1 MAERRE
7 MEDLATMGAEA
18 AATAFP
24 LERSVSVPRARH
36 RASLGERLALL
47 RHSRVALVGLAVVLF
62 WVAVA
67 ALAPVLS
74 PYPPTAL
81 VGPVAH
87 PPSAQHLLGTDHLGR
102 DVVSRLIWGTR
113 VILVLAP
120 AAVLSALALG
130 TLLGLIAGTSGR
142 LVDEIVMRLLD
153 AILAFPPILLYLV
166 VIAAVGPSA
175 LNIVLALTLGSAP
188 GIARIVRSLVLDL
201 RTREF
206 VAAARLR
213 GESRWYIMLVE
224 ILPNVKGPLIVD
236 GCIRV
241 GYATFAIATL
251 GFLGLGLPPPAPD
264 WGRMINDGRNWIMT
278 APWMVLAPAVAISSL
293 VVGLNLFADGLR
305 EAAQR
310 A

>member
-1 MAERRE
+1 MERRG
-7 MEDLATMGAEA
+7 DSGSVGTVGTEA
-18 AATAFP
+18 AAPALPPATGGPA
-24 LERSVSVPRARH
+24 A
-36 RASLGERLALL
+36 RASRRADLDERLTLL
-47 RHSRVALVGLAVVLF
+47 RHSRVALVGLAIVLG

-67 ALAPVLS
+67 ALAPLLS
-74 PYPPTAL
+74 PYSPTAL
-81 VGPVAH
+81 VAPVAQ
-87 PPSAQHLLGTDHLGR
+87 PPSAQHILGTDQLGR
-102 DVVSRLIWGTR
+102 DVLSRLLWGSR
-113 VILVLAP
+113 IILLLAP
-120 AAVLSALALG
+120 AAVLTALAVG
-130 TLLGLIAGTSGR
+130 TLLGLIAGTAGR

-236 GCIRV
+236 GCIRL
-241 GYATFAIATL
+241 GYATFAIGTL

-264 WGRMINDGRNWIMT
+264 WGRMVNDGRNWILT
-278 APWMVLAPAVAISSL
+278 APWMVLAPAAAISSL

>member
-1 MAERRE
+1 MERRG
-7 MEDLATMGAEA
+7 DSGSVGTVGAETTAPAVPPA
-18 AATAFP
+18 AGGPAA
-24 LERSVSVPRARH
+24 RAPRGAG
-36 RASLGERLALL
+36 LGGRLTLL
-47 RHSRVALVGLAVVLF
+47 RRSRVALVGLAVVLC

-67 ALAPVLS
+67 ALAPILS
-74 PYPPTAL
+74 PYSPTAL
-81 VGPVAH
+81 VAPVAQ
-87 PPSAQHLLGTDHLGR
+87 PPSAQHALGTDQLGR
-102 DVVSRLIWGTR
+102 DVLSRLIWGSR
-113 VILVLAP
+113 IILLLAP
-120 AAVLSALALG
+120 AAVLTALAVG
-130 TLLGLIAGTSGR
+130 TLLGLVAGTAGR

-236 GCIRV
+236 GCIRL
-241 GYATFAIATL
+241 GYATFAIGTL

-264 WGRMINDGRNWIMT
+264 WGRMVNDGRNWILT
-278 APWMVLAPAVAISSL
+278 APWMVLAPAAAISSL

>member
-1 MAERRE
+1 MAEGRE
-7 MEDLATMGAEA
+7 GGDVGALAAQA

-24 LERSVSVPRARH
+24 LESGFPLPRVRP

-47 RHSRVALVGLAVVLF
+47 RHSRVALIGLAVVLF

-74 PYPPTAL
+74 PYSPTAL
-81 VGPVAH
+81 VGPVAQ

-102 DVVSRLIWGTR
+102 DVLSRLIWGSR
-113 VILVLAP
+113 LILVLAP
-120 AAVLSALALG
+120 AAVLSALAFG

-142 LVDEIVMRLLD
+142 LVDEVVMRLLD

-236 GCIRV
+236 GCIRL
-241 GYATFAIATL
+241 GYATFAIGTL

-264 WGRMINDGRNWIMT
+264 WGRMVNDGRNWILT
-278 APWMVLAPAVAISSL
+278 APWMVLVPAVAISSL

-305 EAAQR
+305 EAAHR
-310 A
+310 G